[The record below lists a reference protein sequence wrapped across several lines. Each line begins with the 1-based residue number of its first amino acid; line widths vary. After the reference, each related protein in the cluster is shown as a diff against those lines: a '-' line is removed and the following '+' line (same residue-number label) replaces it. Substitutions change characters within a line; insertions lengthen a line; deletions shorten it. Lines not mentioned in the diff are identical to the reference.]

1 MKKFFV
7 IALFSIFVL
16 SSCDQVIS
24 RQFGGDVTIEVPKGQ
39 KVTMATWK
47 NTDLFYMT
55 EDMEDGYVPKKK
67 YLRESSTAGILEST
81 VTFIETK

>member
-7 IALFSIFVL
+7 IVLLSIFVL

-81 VTFIETK
+81 VTFIESK